1 MLHRL
6 IANWVY
12 GGFLAGLLLL
22 VLTSTLTHSWPAALT
37 ATYLCL
43 PIYMLHQYEEHDD
56 DRFRQFFNGIVG
68 NGRRGLSLGAVFLIN
83 VPAVWGAIGISLAL
97 AASVNIGFGL
107 IAVYLLLINAL
118 VHIAH
123 AIAYRGY
130 NPGLGTAIALFL
142 PVGGPRNDED
152 QSRLMPRVDGGVAA
166 AAGGRAATAKI
177 EAVGVKSAA
186 VGGRISTAAPIMS
199 QRPSSLRPG

>member
-142 PVGGPRNDED
+142 PVGGY
-152 QSRLMPRVDGGVAA
+152 GVYAIQR
-166 AAGGRAATAKI
+166 AGGGSVGMHLTGFVFALASHAAIVVHAMTKT
-177 EAVGVKSAA
+177 KAA
-186 VGGRISTAAPIMS
+186 
-199 QRPSSLRPG
+199 